1 MIKKII
7 SSLAIILS
15 LASSPV
21 SIASANTSLVD
32 TALAVTDNLSFDSA
46 FNWSQQFSVKK
57 NVPYDESKDSA
68 LRRGTEN
75 WDQPQ
80 GSFFVMPA
88 FIFGLIL
95 VFLYFNREK

>member
-1 MIKKII
+1 MIKKTI

-15 LASSPV
+15 LAITPV
-21 SIASANTSLVD
+21 SSASANTSLVGTTLD
-32 TALAVTDNLSFDSA
+32 FTGSLSFDNTL
-46 FNWSQQFSVKK
+46 NWPQQFSVKK

-95 VFLYFNREK
+95 VFLFFNREK

>member
-15 LASSPV
+15 LASVPV
-21 SIASANTSLVD
+21 SSVSANT
-32 TALAVTDNLSFDSA
+32 TIAVTPLDFTDSLSFDSVA
-46 FNWSQQFSVKK
+46 RWPQQFSVKK

-95 VFLYFNREK
+95 VFLFFNREK